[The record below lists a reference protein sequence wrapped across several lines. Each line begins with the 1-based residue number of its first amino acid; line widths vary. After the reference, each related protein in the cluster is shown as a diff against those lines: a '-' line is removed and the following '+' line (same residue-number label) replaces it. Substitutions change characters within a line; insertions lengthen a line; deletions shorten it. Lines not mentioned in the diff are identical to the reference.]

1 MEPADAD
8 AFGAE
13 VERLKALGFALPP
26 GVRAG
31 WTLLRVFDAAL
42 IVGLTAF
49 ALVMSGLGMAVLP
62 MVPMFGFVL
71 GLGGGILAS
80 AAVRRRL
87 LTPLYRTLTRQLDD
101 TLGAVGGTTSA
112 AMPVL
117 FTKPVLPP
125 PPPKYPVPVRP
136 VRVGDPDAVDFDDA
150 D

>member
-1 MEPADAD
+1 MEPADAA

-31 WTLLRVFDAAL
+31 WTLLRVFDAVL
-42 IVGLTAF
+42 IV
-49 ALVMSGLGMAVLP
+49 ALSLLALLIASAAMMALP
-62 MVPMFGFVL
+62 AFGFVL
-71 GLGGGILAS
+71 GMVAGVLLG

-87 LTPLYRTLTRQLDD
+87 LTPLYKSLTRQLDA

-112 AMPVL
+112 AMPIL
-117 FTKPVLPP
+117 FTKPAPP
-125 PPPKYPVPVRP
+125 PVVTAQAAVRP
-136 VRVGDPDAVDFDDA
+136 VRVGDPDALDFDDQ

>member
-1 MEPADAD
+1 MEPADAA

-31 WTLLRVFDAAL
+31 WTLLRVFDAVL
-42 IVGLTAF
+42 IV
-49 ALVMSGLGMAVLP
+49 ALSLVALLIASAAMMALP
-62 MVPMFGFVL
+62 AFGFVL
-71 GLGGGILAS
+71 GMVAGVLLG

-87 LTPLYRTLTRQLDD
+87 LTPLYKSLTRQLDA

-117 FTKPVLPP
+117 FTKPAVPMSPP
-125 PPPKYPVPVRP
+125 AYAVPVRP
-136 VRVGDPDAVDFDDA
+136 ERVGDPDALDFDDQ

>member
-1 MEPADAD
+1 MEPADAA

-13 VERLKALGFALPP
+13 VERLKAFGLALPP

-31 WTLLRVFDAAL
+31 WTLLRIFDGVL
-42 IVGLTAF
+42 IVVMTVV
-49 ALVMSGLGMAVLP
+49 ALLIASAAMTVLP
-62 MVPMFGFVL
+62 TFGFVL
-71 GLGGGILAS
+71 GLGGGILLG

-87 LTPLYRTLTRQLDD
+87 LAPLYRTLTRQLDAS
-101 TLGAVGGTTSA
+101 LGAVGGETSA

-117 FTKPVLPP
+117 FTKPPAPP
-125 PPPKYPVPVRP
+125 PSPTHLVPVRP

>member
-1 MEPADAD
+1 MESADAA

-31 WTLLRVFDAAL
+31 WTLLRVFDVVL
-42 IVGLTAF
+42 IVALGLL
-49 ALVMSGLGMAVLP
+49 ALVIASVAMTVLP
-62 MVPMFGFVL
+62 AFGFVL
-71 GLGGGILAS
+71 GMVAGVMLG

-87 LTPLYRTLTRQLDD
+87 LTPLYKSLTRQLDA
-101 TLGAVGGTTSA
+101 TLGAVGGATSA

-117 FTKPVLPP
+117 FTKPAVPMSSP
-125 PPPKYPVPVRP
+125 AHAVPVRP
-136 VRVGDPDAVDFDDA
+136 VRVGDPDALDFDDQ